1 MAPLVRLGS
10 PLHPSGKESCRQVG
24 DLGHQASRLTKTG
37 RTPESHPPSFRHPRA
52 WGVSGGKGLCSLS
65 GLQTPGEGIQALE
78 DSSMQGD
85 HVNACVHTPPLS
97 TPPPPNR
104 VARNHRQPVSLH
116 RKLCSLHAIPTTT
129 TSLMIYFVFISS
141 SLSRKLRQEER
152 INMGFNSRPKSN
164 EKGEERGAPGRE
176 TAWWR
181 ACEQY

>member
-52 WGVSGGKGLCSLS
+52 WGVPGGKGLCSLS

-97 TPPPPNR
+97 THTPPQQSGTESQTACLPAQKAMFTSCNPHHHHLLDDLFCFHFF
-104 VARNHRQPVSLH
+104 VPEPQAKARGKNKH
-116 RKLCSLHAIPTTT
+116 
-129 TSLMIYFVFISS
+129 
-141 SLSRKLRQEER
+141 
-152 INMGFNSRPKSN
+152 GF
-164 EKGEERGAPGRE
+164 
-176 TAWWR
+176 
-181 ACEQY
+181 QL